1 MKMILRF
8 FTALFVV
15 STLFACSKKSGGEN
29 PDLAVNVENGWK
41 LVSWDG
47 STAIS
52 GYVYLRLEEDQ
63 TFVLYQQVGDLA
75 TYGYRRYTGTYAL
88 SEVTD
93 AGLLLVRIPDGKMK
107 MVDIRSAAQPVADVL
122 SVFKDSS
129 RRLWMFTP
137 SAGVVMYELTD
148 GRCTTLLP
156 SVSRD
161 LSETAHPF
169 VYEDERGL
177 VRVYPRGGYLS
188 CYDPKARQLRPYTNP
203 DGSLLTNTVRV
214 YLVDRQK
221 NIW

>member
-29 PDLAVNVENGWK
+29 PDPAVNVENGWK

-93 AGLLLVRIPDGKMK
+93 AGLLLSGIYSDGK
-107 MVDIRSAAQPVADVL
+107 AW
-122 SVFKDSS
+122 KDSYVVELRTEQELRLRSLEEDLVSDYSWAEIPAYVTADPVSSSS
-129 RRLWMFTP
+129 RGAETMTP
-137 SAGVVMYELTD
+137 F
-148 GRCTTLLP
+148 
-156 SVSRD
+156 
-161 LSETAHPF
+161 H
-169 VYEDERGL
+169 
-177 VRVYPRGGYLS
+177 
-188 CYDPKARQLRPYTNP
+188 
-203 DGSLLTNTVRV
+203 
-214 YLVDRQK
+214 
-221 NIW
+221 

>member
-29 PDLAVNVENGWK
+29 PDPAVNVENGWK

-93 AGLLLVRIPDGKMK
+93 AGLLLSGIYSDGK
-107 MVDIRSAAQPVADVL
+107 AW
-122 SVFKDSS
+122 KDSMWWNFARS
-129 RRLWMFTP
+129 RSCVFVRWKRISFRTTP
-137 SAGVVMYELTD
+137 
-148 GRCTTLLP
+148 GR
-156 SVSRD
+156 R
-161 LSETAHPF
+161 F
-169 VYEDERGL
+169 
-177 VRVYPRGGYLS
+177 
-188 CYDPKARQLRPYTNP
+188 RPM
-203 DGSLLTNTVRV
+203 
-214 YLVDRQK
+214 
-221 NIW
+221 

>member
-29 PDLAVNVENGWK
+29 PDPTVNVENGWK

-93 AGLLLVRIPDGKMK
+93 AGLLLSGIYSDGK
-107 MVDIRSAAQPVADVL
+107 AW
-122 SVFKDSS
+122 KDSYVVELRTEQELRLRSLEEDLVSDYSWAEIPAYVTADPVSSSS
-129 RRLWMFTP
+129 RGAETMTP
-137 SAGVVMYELTD
+137 FL
-148 GRCTTLLP
+148 
-156 SVSRD
+156 
-161 LSETAHPF
+161 
-169 VYEDERGL
+169 
-177 VRVYPRGGYLS
+177 
-188 CYDPKARQLRPYTNP
+188 
-203 DGSLLTNTVRV
+203 
-214 YLVDRQK
+214 
-221 NIW
+221 

>member
-29 PDLAVNVENGWK
+29 PDPAVNVENGWK

-93 AGLLLVRIPDGKMK
+93 AGLLLSGIARSRSCVFVRWKRISFRTTPG
-107 MVDIRSAAQPVADVL
+107 
-122 SVFKDSS
+122 
-129 RRLWMFTP
+129 RRF
-137 SAGVVMYELTD
+137 
-148 GRCTTLLP
+148 
-156 SVSRD
+156 
-161 LSETAHPF
+161 
-169 VYEDERGL
+169 
-177 VRVYPRGGYLS
+177 
-188 CYDPKARQLRPYTNP
+188 RPM
-203 DGSLLTNTVRV
+203 
-214 YLVDRQK
+214 
-221 NIW
+221 